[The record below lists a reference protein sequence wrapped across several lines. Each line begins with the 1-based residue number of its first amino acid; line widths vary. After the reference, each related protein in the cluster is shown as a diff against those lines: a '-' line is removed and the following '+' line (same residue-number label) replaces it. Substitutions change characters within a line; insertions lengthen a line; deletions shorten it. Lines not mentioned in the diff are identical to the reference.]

1 MRRLRSA
8 LLLAVPAVL
17 VAAAFT
23 ELRVE
28 RAAQEDAFFRWVTT
42 GALEPPR
49 VGPAF
54 LALGGGD
61 RVKVVQAWGREAKAY
76 AASSAFR
83 DRYAAWR
90 KAQIREPEGPQS
102 AAQWK
107 AQQQTAQAEQQ
118 ANLRKLE
125 AQIASMPREVQAQMR
140 ETLAQMKRELAAAP
154 ELSDADYEAVATLGA
169 QQAKADAARR
179 EAEAPPADP
188 KVKLRAALKAFLS
201 ATEGV
206 DYGAAIQVQNGR
218 RVFADRALEAKP
230 APWKMA
236 FRAGKEPAEAARAFA
251 RAWLAELK

>member
-76 AASSAFR
+76 AASPAFR
-83 DRYAAWR
+83 ERYAAWR
-90 KAQIREPEGPQS
+90 KEHMKAPTAPRSG
-102 AAQWK
+102 AQWK
-107 AQQQTAQAEQQ
+107 ADQKAALAEQQ
-118 ANLRKLE
+118 AGLKQLE
-125 AQIASMPREVQAQMR
+125 AQIASMPKEMQAEMR
-140 ETLAQMKRELAAAP
+140 ATLAQMKRELAAAP
-154 ELSDADYEAVATLGA
+154 QLSDADYDAMAGMEA

-188 KVKLRAALKAFLS
+188 KVKVREALKGFLA

-206 DYGAAIQVQNGR
+206 DHGAAIQVQNGR
-218 RVFADRALEAKP
+218 RVFVDRALEAKP
-230 APWKMA
+230 GPWKMA

-251 RAWLAELK
+251 RSWLAELK

>member
-8 LLLAVPAVL
+8 LLLAVPAL
-17 VAAAFT
+17 LAAAAFT

-76 AASSAFR
+76 AASQGFR

-90 KAQIREPEGPQS
+90 AERVKAPTAPRSG
-102 AAQWK
+102 AQWK
-107 AQQQTAQAEQQ
+107 ADQKAALAEQQ
-118 ANLRKLE
+118 AGLKQLE
-125 AQIASMPREVQAQMR
+125 AQIASMPKEMQAEMR
-140 ETLAQMKRELAAAP
+140 ATLAQMKRDLAGAP
-154 ELSDADYEAVATLGA
+154 QMSDADYEAMAGMEA
-169 QQAKADAARR
+169 QQAKADAVQR
-179 EAEAPPADP
+179 EAAVPADP
-188 KVKLRAALKAFLS
+188 KVKLREALRGFLA

-218 RVFADRALEAKP
+218 RVFVNRALEAKP
-230 APWKMA
+230 GPWKMA

-251 RAWLAELK
+251 RSWLAELK

>member
-28 RAAQEDAFFRWVTT
+28 RAAQKDAFFRWVTT
-42 GALEPPR
+42 GSLEPPR

-76 AASSAFR
+76 AASQAFR

-90 KAQIREPEGPQS
+90 KERVKAPTAPRSG
-102 AAQWK
+102 AQWK
-107 AQQQTAQAEQQ
+107 ADQKAALAEQQ
-118 ANLRKLE
+118 AGLKQLE
-125 AQIASMPREVQAQMR
+125 AQIASMPKEMQAEMR
-140 ETLAQMKRELAAAP
+140 ATLAQMKRDLAEAP
-154 ELSDADYEAVATLGA
+154 QMSDADYEAMAGMAA
-169 QQAKADAARR
+169 QQAKADASQR
-179 EAEAPPADP
+179 EAEVPADP
-188 KVKLRAALKAFLS
+188 KVKLRAALKGFLA

-218 RVFADRALEAKP
+218 RVFVNRALEAKP
-230 APWKMA
+230 GPWKMA

-251 RAWLAELK
+251 RSWLAELK